1 MMKKSAVK
9 EFLFVVYVTLTGYII
24 CMYAL
29 RMLSYHVYGIYYM
42 SVVMCTLLLSSG
54 IY

>member
-1 MMKKSAVK
+1 M
-9 EFLFVVYVTLTGYII
+9 VYVTLTGYII

-29 RMLSYHVYGIYYM
+29 RMLSYHVYGYIYIYIYIYM